1 MKKLIFLFVAVA
13 MGLVCACGGK
23 GNGQTGYHHPEIVVK
38 DSVSISRVQSMPES
52 KKENAVVF
60 KGRSYSS
67 LIHRQPDAELP
78 RVSDESGD
86 SFMDNK
92 IIVRLSC
99 DSKVVFNRTFT
110 KTDFMSVVS
119 PDFLRKAILEG
130 VVFDRVSDEGFVYA
144 ASVSYPQTD
153 LYVPIAI
160 VISLD
165 GKMRIEK
172 VDKMEEEL

>member
-13 MGLVCACGGK
+13 MGLVCACSGK
-23 GNGQTGYHHPEIVVK
+23 GNGQTGTHHPEIVLK
-38 DSVSISRVQSMPES
+38 DSVSVSRVQSMPES
-52 KKENAVVF
+52 KKENSVVF
-60 KGRSYSS
+60 KGVTYSS
-67 LIHRQPDAELP
+67 LIHRQPDADLP

-86 SFMDNK
+86 SYMDNK
-92 IIVRLSC
+92 INVRLSS

-110 KTDFMSVVS
+110 KLDFNSVVS
-119 PDFLRKAILEG
+119 SDFLEKAVLEG
-130 VVFDRVSDEGFVYA
+130 VVFDKISNEGFVYA

-165 GKMRIEK
+165 GKMKIEK